1 MRAQP
6 KTNTNVWHYLVTC
19 LACIC
24 LLQGCKQQRDDE
36 AVRRDIADFQIG
48 LVNEYRDTASTPIP
62 PAERAAFKGI
72 HFYPVNLNYVV
83 TAHFTRTP
91 NEKPIAMPT
100 SGKQPDA
107 YVKYGTIQFTLLGKQ
122 YTMGLYQSL
131 QLAQSEQYKNY
142 LALLFK
148 DATNGVETYGGGRY
162 IDLHIPSGDTLTI
175 NFNKA
180 YQPYCAYTE
189 NYSCPIPP
197 KENVLPVRI
206 EAGVKF

>member
-1 MRAQP
+1 MR
-6 KTNTNVWHYLVTC
+6 YCILIC
-19 LACIC
+19 IGCIC
-24 LLQGCKQQRDDE
+24 LLQGCRQQRDDE
-36 AVRRDIADFQIG
+36 AIRRDIANFQLG
-48 LVNEYRDTASTPIP
+48 LVNEYTDTASTPIP

-72 HFYPVNLNYVV
+72 HFYPVNLDYVV

-91 NEKPIAMPT
+91 NEKPFSMPT

-107 YVKYGTIQFTLLGKQ
+107 YVKYGTIQFMLMGKQ

-148 DATNGVETYGGGRY
+148 DATNGAETYGGGRY

-197 KENVLPVRI
+197 RENVLPVKI

>member
-1 MRAQP
+1 MPAPATTRI
-6 KTNTNVWHYLVTC
+6 NNWFFVLICIGC
-19 LACIC
+19 LC
-24 LLQGCKQQRDDE
+24 LLQSCVPKRDDE
-36 AVRRDIADFQIG
+36 ALRRDIADFQMG
-48 LVNEYRDTASTPIP
+48 LVNEYGDTASTPIP
-62 PAERAAFKGI
+62 AAERAGFKGI
-72 HFYPVNLNYVV
+72 HFYPVNLDYVV
-83 TAHFTRTP
+83 TARFTRTP
-91 NEKPIAMPT
+91 NEKPVAMPT

-107 YVKYGTIQFTLLGKQ
+107 YVKYGTLQFTLMGKE

-148 DATNGVETYGGGRY
+148 DATNGNETYGGGRY

-189 NYSCPIPP
+189 GYSCPIPP
-197 KENVLPVRI
+197 KENILPVRI